1 MREQATNVVEHPQA
15 PAKRM
20 ATVNA
25 MPGLSHAEARVLSAL
40 AYYDMPKGCYPTVAT
55 IAALAGG
62 MADKTVRE
70 HIKAMV
76 RKGALAKRK
85 GRHGDHYSINYSW
98 CGDRRATRQSE
109 NLRRGRQT
117 GGTPGARPAGHPPM
131 KGNGG
136 GNLSA
141 PTAQR
146 EIPTESDTASAPA
159 RPAPPEGADRSGA
172 FEDERPPDRPPTH
185 ECPECGHAV
194 RIVNA
199 APRWRPCEAC
209 GAAEVW
215 FQKCSAG

>member
-20 ATVNA
+20 ASVNA

-55 IAALAGG
+55 IGELAGG

-76 RKGALAKRK
+76 GKGALAKRK

-109 NLRRGRQT
+109 KPAARAPDRRNTGRQT
-117 GGTPGARPAGHPPM
+117 GGPPADEGERRWESLCAH
-131 KGNGG
+131 
-136 GNLSA
+136 SA
-141 PTAQR
+141 
-146 EIPTESDTASAPA
+146 
-159 RPAPPEGADRSGA
+159 
-172 FEDERPPDRPPTH
+172 ERDSHR
-185 ECPECGHAV
+185 V
-194 RIVNA
+194 
-199 APRWRPCEAC
+199 
-209 GAAEVW
+209 
-215 FQKCSAG
+215 